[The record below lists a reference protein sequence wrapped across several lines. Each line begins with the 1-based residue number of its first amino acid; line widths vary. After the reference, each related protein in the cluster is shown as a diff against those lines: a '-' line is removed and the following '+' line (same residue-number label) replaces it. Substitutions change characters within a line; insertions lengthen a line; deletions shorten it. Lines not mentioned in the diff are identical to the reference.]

1 MAIRPLV
8 TRWAE
13 IKQTRVKMSAFSLQN
28 MFDTQEK
35 ESLFTEIDELI
46 FSEDLPV
53 YNGLVFQ
60 TGQLVERFKNKNQGM
75 VNPQVKM
82 KSHFESFMI
91 QL

>member
-1 MAIRPLV
+1 
-8 TRWAE
+8 
-13 IKQTRVKMSAFSLQN
+13 MSAFSLQN

-60 TGQLVERFKNKNQGM
+60 TGQLVERFTERMNKNQGM
-75 VNPQVKM
+75 MNPQVKM

>member
-1 MAIRPLV
+1 
-8 TRWAE
+8 
-13 IKQTRVKMSAFSLQN
+13 MSAFSLQN

-53 YNGLVFQ
+53 YNSLVFQ
-60 TGQLVERFKNKNQGM
+60 TGQLVERFTERMNKNQGM
-75 VNPQVKM
+75 MNPQVKM
-82 KSHFESFMI
+82 KSHFEIFMI

>member
-1 MAIRPLV
+1 
-8 TRWAE
+8 
-13 IKQTRVKMSAFSLQN
+13 MSAFSLQN

-60 TGQLVERFKNKNQGM
+60 TGQLVERFTERMNKNQGM
-75 VNPQVKM
+75 MSPRVKM

>member
-1 MAIRPLV
+1 
-8 TRWAE
+8 
-13 IKQTRVKMSAFSLQN
+13 MSAFSLQN

-82 KSHFESFMI
+82 KSNFESFMI

>member
-1 MAIRPLV
+1 
-8 TRWAE
+8 
-13 IKQTRVKMSAFSLQN
+13 

-60 TGQLVERFKNKNQGM
+60 TGQLVERFTERMNKNQGM
-75 VNPQVKM
+75 MNPQVKM

>member
-1 MAIRPLV
+1 
-8 TRWAE
+8 
-13 IKQTRVKMSAFSLQN
+13 

-60 TGQLVERFKNKNQGM
+60 TGQLVERFTERMNKNQGM
-75 VNPQVKM
+75 MSPRVKM